1 MILRT
6 TGEQLWQWRS
16 PCLGS
21 MSRPRRNLGSWAR
34 HGLQQLDGGMLKLNF
49 EDSNFK
55 AKYYDEYTGKDLP
68 RHLVIEAMVEEL
80 SYFNDKEVWK
90 ATSRK
95 AAKINEGGTHVRMR
109 WVLCNKG
116 DEAHP
121 DVRARLVACEVA
133 KDQQPSFFAS
143 TPPLEA
149 KRLCSTATPMS
160 EPVTMSRS

>member
-1 MILRT
+1 M
-6 TGEQLWQWRS
+6 
-16 PCLGS
+16 
-21 MSRPRRNLGSWAR
+21 
-34 HGLQQLDGGMLKLNF
+34 NF

-55 AKYYDEYTGKDLP
+55 AKYSDEYTGEELP
-68 RHLVIEAMVEEL
+68 RHLVIEAMAEEL

-133 KDQQPSFFAS
+133 KDKQPSCFAS

-149 KRLCSTATPMS
+149 KRLVFDRYSNERIRDN
-160 EPVTMSRS
+160 EPLQNYVVDIKKAYFNGCVVL